1 MMVWSVQL
9 TAWALPPLAAVL
21 LALWDW
27 DFLWTRRRETG
38 TRALLVLVTATG
50 AWGLLDAVAVMSAS
64 HAVQLTATRLTY
76 LPASV
81 APVAWAWFAL
91 EQGDRAKAVLRWP
104 MVLLGIASAAFMALS
119 VDAEG
124 SAWLIRDS
132 FQVVSGEGLAGLHVT
147 HGPAHWTWL
156 GARTVAVLCG
166 TWVLMRNLARSAGER
181 WLIVPTVA
189 AALAAVLA
197 PLAQF
202 MLAPGAAWV
211 DVSSAGFAL
220 GASMLRLGVART
232 RLRNLGPMDRDL
244 VLGRLRDPLVV
255 LDGRGRIVDVNQA
268 ARDEL
273 ALRPYGDVP
282 LDLGTLWA
290 RGPAP
295 DSAPPPRIAMPAGA
309 SDARVY
315 EVTVTRLGT
324 DDARGRTALL
334 LRDVTVRERMQQDL
348 HQANAALERLA
359 REDSLTG
366 LANRRHFM
374 EVLRRELDRSGRYGH
389 SLAVIMLDLDHFK
402 AVNDTHGHAVGDSV
416 LREAARALRTV
427 CRDVDLAARLGG
439 EELAILLP
447 ETDAAGARIVAER
460 ARERIAA
467 VAHTAP
473 DGSTVRVTASFG
485 VAAARPEVT
494 SEAVLK
500 AADDALYRAK
510 GAGRNQVAMAR

>member
-1 MMVWSVQL
+1 MVWSIQL

-21 LALWDW
+21 LAFWDW
-27 DFLWTRRRETG
+27 NFLWTLRRETG
-38 TRALLVLVTATG
+38 TRALLALVAATG
-50 AWGLLDAVAVMSAS
+50 AWGLLNAVAVMSAS

-91 EQGDRAKAVLRWP
+91 EQGGRSRSVQRWP
-104 MVLLGIASAAFMALS
+104 MVLLGLVAAVFMALS
-119 VDAEG
+119 VNAEG

-132 FQVVSGEGLAGLHVT
+132 VQVVSSEGLAGLHVT
-147 HGPAHWTWL
+147 HGPAHWIWL
-156 GARTVAVLCG
+156 GVRTVAVLSG
-166 TWVLMRNLARSAGER
+166 TWVLMQNLARSTGER

-202 MLAPGAAWV
+202 MLTPGAVWV

-220 GASMLRLGVART
+220 GAAMLRLGVVRT
-232 RLRNLGPMDRDL
+232 RLRNLGPMDRDF

-255 LDGRGRIVDVNQA
+255 LDGRGQIVDVNQA

-273 ALRPYGDVP
+273 SLRPYGDVP
-282 LDLGTLWA
+282 IELGTLWA
-290 RGPAP
+290 KGPTP
-295 DSAPPPRIAMPAGA
+295 EGAPPRRIAMGP
-309 SDARVY
+309 SSREPRVY

-324 DDARGRTALL
+324 DSARGRTALL

-348 HQANAALERLA
+348 HQANTALERLA

-374 EVLRRELDRSGRYGH
+374 EILERELERSDRYGH
-389 SLAVIMLDLDHFK
+389 PLALIMLDLDHFK
-402 AVNDTHGHAVGDSV
+402 AVNDNHGHAAGDRV
-416 LREAARALRTV
+416 LCEAARALRTV

-485 VAAARPEVT
+485 VAAVRPGAT
-494 SEAVLK
+494 SEGVLH
-500 AADDALYRAK
+500 AADEALYRAK
-510 GAGRNQVAMAR
+510 DAGRNQVAMAR

>member
-1 MMVWSVQL
+1 MIWSIQL

-21 LALWDW
+21 LSFWDW
-27 DFLWTRRRETG
+27 GSLWTRRRETG
-38 TRALLVLVTATG
+38 TRALLVLVAATG
-50 AWGLLDAVAVMSAS
+50 AWGLLDAVSVMSAS
-64 HAVQLTATRLTY
+64 HAVQLAATQLTY

-91 EQGDRAKAVLRWP
+91 EQGDRANSVLRWP
-104 MVLLGIASAAFMALS
+104 MVLLGFAAAAFMALS
-119 VDAEG
+119 LDAVG
-124 SAWLIRDS
+124 TTWLIRDS
-132 FQVVSGEGLAGLHVT
+132 VQVMSGEGLAGLHVT
-147 HGPAHWTWL
+147 HGPAHWIWL
-156 GARTVAVLCG
+156 GVRTAAILSG

-189 AALAAVLA
+189 AVLAAVLA

-202 MLAPGAAWV
+202 MMTPGAAWV

-220 GASMLRLGVART
+220 GAAMLRLGVART
-232 RLRNLGPMDRDL
+232 RLRNLGPMDRDF

-255 LDGRGRIVDVNQA
+255 MDGRGRIVDVNQA

-273 ALRPYGDVP
+273 TLRPYGDVP
-282 LDLGTLWA
+282 IELGTLWA
-290 RGPAP
+290 KGPTP
-295 DSAPPPRIAMPAGA
+295 EGAPPRRIAMVPGA
-309 SDARVY
+309 PEPRIY
-315 EVTVTRLGT
+315 EVTVTRLGN
-324 DDARGRTALL
+324 DGARGRTALL
-334 LRDVTVRERMQQDL
+334 LRDVTARERIQQDL
-348 HQANAALERLA
+348 HRANAALERLA

-374 EVLRRELDRSGRYGH
+374 EGLQRELERADRYGH
-389 SLAVIMLDLDHFK
+389 PLALIMLDLDHFK
-402 AVNDTHGHAVGDSV
+402 AVNDTHGHAMGDSV
-416 LREAARALRTV
+416 LREAAHALRTV

-439 EELAILLP
+439 EELALLLP
-447 ETDAAGARIVAER
+447 ETDAAGARVVAER

-485 VAAARPEVT
+485 VAAVRPGAT
-494 SEAVLK
+494 SEGVLH
-500 AADDALYRAK
+500 AADEALYRAK